1 MQHSALSH
9 RQILDED
16 LQIIRVTLAT
26 INDDVRNF
34 SSQAADAITEA
45 LEKLDRAQWEFTH
58 VSSTLSGRLRSLPYG
73 DAAAS

>member
-26 INDDVRNF
+26 INDDVRSF
-34 SSQAADAITEA
+34 SSQAADAISEA
-45 LEKLDRAQWEFTH
+45 LEKLERAQWEFTH
-58 VSSTLSGRLRSLPYG
+58 VSSPLPLRMRSLPYG
-73 DAAAS
+73 DAPAS